1 MLGPRPGPGA
11 LWRFSPVPIQQ
22 PLLRRLLNK
31 EELAVQAVLIYQ
43 GILRYMGDMPG
54 RQSRVGIEL
63 TDLIFDG
70 PLKQAS
76 SCLPLCGLFW
86 LDEGGSF
93 RAAMSADRD

>member
-1 MLGPRPGPGA
+1 M
-11 LWRFSPVPIQQ
+11 
-22 PLLRRLLNK
+22 
-31 EELAVQAVLIYQ
+31 QAVLIYQ

-86 LDEGGSF
+86 LDEGASF
-93 RAAMSADRD
+93 RAAMSGDRD

>member
-1 MLGPRPGPGA
+1 M
-11 LWRFSPVPIQQ
+11 
-22 PLLRRLLNK
+22 
-31 EELAVQAVLIYQ
+31 QAVLIYQ

-76 SCLPLCGLFW
+76 TCVVYFGWMKEPVSVLRCLQTGTNASIPG
-86 LDEGGSF
+86 DP
-93 RAAMSADRD
+93 A